1 MASAGRSKR
10 AKSPSPVSLITVP
23 PCAVTASPR
32 MRSWRSTAVAM
43 ASGCSSHFLVL
54 ASMSVNTK
62 VSSELMSGTAA
73 PHVELPGRA
82 LLAPTLLSGAV
93 QPLSAIR
100 LPRRGFGS

>member
-1 MASAGRSKR
+1 MASAATSKR

-62 VSSELMSGTAA
+62 VSSELMSGTNR
-73 PHVELPGRA
+73 PQVSCQVGR
-82 LLAPTLLSGAV
+82 
-93 QPLSAIR
+93 
-100 LPRRGFGS
+100 RRRRHYCLRSCNH